1 MMSDDARRLR
11 ADERTRAYCRH
22 KGVNAPMAMHEEDRA
37 MLKSLIA
44 VAWADGR
51 FAAEEKEMLEA
62 LISAFNASDIEADE
76 IRKYA
81 TTPRSIDDVP
91 VTDLS
96 ADDRRTLLNHAVV
109 LTFIDGEQS
118 DQEKDLLLRLAD
130 RLRIGDSES
139 KRIIESAETR
149 AKRLLE
155 LL

>member
-1 MMSDDARRLR
+1 
-11 ADERTRAYCRH
+11 
-22 KGVNAPMAMHEEDRA
+22 MAMHEEDRA

-62 LISAFNASDIEADE
+62 LISAFNASDLEADE

-118 DQEKDLLLRLAD
+118 EQEKDLLVRLAD

>member
-1 MMSDDARRLR
+1 
-11 ADERTRAYCRH
+11 
-22 KGVNAPMAMHEEDRA
+22 MAMHEEDRA